1 MMAIHGADDLNVP
14 ITGGRGKGLARVD
27 FASQAA
33 TAKVWQ
39 DSGAFYDLRIV
50 SGADHSVQSI
60 SRQLLRA
67 ESQNLAQTMARFFG
81 LLER

>member
-1 MMAIHGADDLNVP
+1 M
-14 ITGGRGKGLARVD
+14 D